1 MLMVLDT
8 QHINPARTEQR
19 WYITVRECRTLFK
32 LTLNYKE
39 KEIVE
44 RRENDRREGQRR
56 AASATLDSVRKQGLT
71 GGPGRI
77 DLPGSSCQRK
87 SSSGT
92 SQVKP
97 HVKQSDWEE
106 ERYILYVQACTAVSL
121 SLNLSLCLTSGY
133 SPSISLI
140 GSFKPAHAKSDVA
153 VYNVLLRETV
163 HGASIPLD
171 ESRCN
176 WLSKCIFSP
185 KLAFHVL
192 WSFQIH
198 CALAKHLL

>member
-1 MLMVLDT
+1 MNLSAWKYKCSLEVHIASPGVCWNRMLMVLDT

-39 KEIVE
+39 KEIAV

-56 AASATLDSVRKQGLT
+56 AASTALDSVRKQGLT

-77 DLPGSSCQRK
+77 DRPGSSCQRK

-106 ERYILYVQACTAVSL
+106 ERYICASLYSCVSL
-121 SLNLSLCLTSGY
+121 AQPLSLSHLWLLSLCFPDLF
-133 SPSISLI
+133 I
-140 GSFKPAHAKSDVA
+140 
-153 VYNVLLRETV
+153 
-163 HGASIPLD
+163 
-171 ESRCN
+171 
-176 WLSKCIFSP
+176 
-185 KLAFHVL
+185 
-192 WSFQIH
+192 
-198 CALAKHLL
+198 